1 VISRVAD
8 HCFWVGRYIER
19 AESTARLLQ
28 VTRALAFDAELPPLH
43 CWRPLVIVS
52 GQYAEFDANFG
63 ADAAG
68 NGDVV
73 QRYMTWAPENPVSIR
88 NSIRSSREGVR
99 SIREVLGH
107 EIWQATNE
115 LFLWFVGEEA
125 ASKYQQDR
133 DEVYRNVRRSTQLC
147 LGLVRST
154 MMHDTPMDFLWL
166 GVLLERIGQ
175 TARTLDMHHHIQGAA
190 EGQQPL
196 LQTALWLSL
205 LRACS
210 GFEAFMRRQQG
221 RVSRDAAVQF
231 LLFEARFPR
240 SLRYCIRS
248 AAGLAQRVAPPG
260 AKGAMAA
267 ARTRLEALDR
277 WLDDQESKGIPL
289 SVHALLTH
297 VVDEA
302 GATCGELQQG
312 VEGATEMII
321 ASRDRD
327 EAAQ

>member
-1 VISRVAD
+1 MISRVAD

-52 GQYAEFDANFG
+52 GQHAEFAANFG

-88 NSIRSSREGVR
+88 NSVRSAREGVR

-248 AAGLAQRVAPPG
+248 AAGLARRVAPPE
-260 AKGAMAA
+260 AKGPMAA
-267 ARTRLEALDR
+267 ARVRLEALDR
-277 WLDDQESKGIPL
+277 WLDGQEAKGIPL

-312 VEGATEMII
+312 VEGATELII

>member
-52 GQYAEFDANFG
+52 GQYAEFVANFG

-248 AAGLAQRVAPPG
+248 AVGLARRVAPPE

-277 WLDDQESKGIPL
+277 WLDDQEAKGIPL

-302 GATCGELQQG
+302 GATCGELQHG
-312 VEGATEMII
+312 VEGATELII